1 MQKKLLFLV
10 QLVLCTLLCLPARVM
25 AQSGSTVLQ
34 PQFGKQTVT
43 VETGQ
48 EITFYDPKGTDY
60 IPSSNYSNA
69 QSLLV
74 FKPAQEGM
82 SIQITFEQFELI
94 GSNSSYPAFIN
105 VYNGEA
111 DADNSFSYA
120 TNSKGVT
127 PDNLKLPEG
136 NLMEMLTGTLDAA
149 KTFYSTDPSGMMSV
163 GYLYRHAEKCDGW
176 VAKVKCIKPEDMQEK
191 QETYHQQ

>member
-10 QLVLCTLLCLPARVM
+10 QLVLSMSLCLPARVM
-25 AQSGSTVLQ
+25 AQSGNTVLQ

-48 EITFYDPKGTDY
+48 EITFYDPKGTDF
-60 IPSSNYSNA
+60 IPSSNSSNA

-74 FKPAQEGM
+74 FKPAQAGM

-94 GSNSSYPAFIN
+94 GSSSSYPAFIN

-120 TNSKGVT
+120 TSSSGVT
-127 PDNLKLPEG
+127 SYNLKLPEG
-136 NLMEMLTGTLDAA
+136 DLMEMLTGTLSAS
-149 KTFYSTDPSGMMSV
+149 KTYYSTDPS
-163 GYLYRHAEKCDGW
+163 
-176 VAKVKCIKPEDMQEK
+176 
-191 QETYHQQ
+191 

>member
-1 MQKKLLFLV
+1 MPWMTQLTLFNHQTFIMQKKLLFLV

-48 EITFYDPKGTDY
+48 EITFYDPKGTDD
-60 IPSSNYSNA
+60 IPSSSSSNA

-82 SIQITFEQFELI
+82 SIQITFEQFEPTTHSLTL
-94 GSNSSYPAFIN
+94 PRQTAFPPTI
-105 VYNGEA
+105 
-111 DADNSFSYA
+111 
-120 TNSKGVT
+120 
-127 PDNLKLPEG
+127 
-136 NLMEMLTGTLDAA
+136 
-149 KTFYSTDPSGMMSV
+149 
-163 GYLYRHAEKCDGW
+163 
-176 VAKVKCIKPEDMQEK
+176 
-191 QETYHQQ
+191 

>member
-10 QLVLCTLLCLPARVM
+10 QLVLSMSLCLPARVM
-25 AQSGSTVLQ
+25 AQSGNTVLQ

-60 IPSSNYSNA
+60 IPSSSSSNA

-94 GSNSSYPAFIN
+94 GSARAGSLLLCWMPFLSIFALICGLLCIVFLNNDVPLPSPFVRPSVQMGVAGDW
-105 VYNGEA
+105 YN
-111 DADNSFSYA
+111 
-120 TNSKGVT
+120 
-127 PDNLKLPEG
+127 
-136 NLMEMLTGTLDAA
+136 
-149 KTFYSTDPSGMMSV
+149 
-163 GYLYRHAEKCDGW
+163 
-176 VAKVKCIKPEDMQEK
+176 
-191 QETYHQQ
+191 